1 MKSLIA
7 VIVITLALVVSIGC
21 AEPGAPTV
29 QQTTWV
35 APSPTSS
42 TPIFRSGAWRIQDPE
57 ISPID
62 GVKTQFISL
71 EANESSRYSDNRI
84 AIVLCFENGK
94 LTHKHVGARVDVGG
108 FVAGSDGDGG
118 SVRLKFDDEKPTRES
133 WGVADSHDA
142 LFPFRNESYFLARLL
157 KHKTLAFEFSYYEKA
172 AQTVTFNIA
181 GLADAMRS
189 AGLYDPTPSAKAQA
203 VQLKK

>member
-1 MKSLIA
+1 MKRAIA
-7 VIVITLALVVSIGC
+7 AIAITLALVVSIGC
-21 AEPGAPTV
+21 AEPAAPTV

-35 APSPTSS
+35 APSPTSN

-71 EANESSRYSDNRI
+71 ESNESSRYSDNRI
-84 AIVLCFENGK
+84 EIVLCFENGK
-94 LTHKHVGARVDVGG
+94 LTHKHVGARVGVGG
-108 FVAGSDGDGG
+108 FVAESDGG

-189 AGLYDPTPSAKAQA
+189 AGLDPSAGSRAAKAGGR
-203 VQLKK
+203 